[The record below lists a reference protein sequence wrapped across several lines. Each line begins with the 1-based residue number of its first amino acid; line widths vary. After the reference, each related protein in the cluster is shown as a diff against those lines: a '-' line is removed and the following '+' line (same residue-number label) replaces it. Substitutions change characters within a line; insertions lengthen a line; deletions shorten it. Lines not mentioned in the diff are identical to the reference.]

1 MTVYGMSDGC
11 GDNDNNTTTRQDDGS
26 LVIDE
31 VGDFEMMQE
40 VFFDSASLKR
50 MLIHMCNSHKRD
62 TDDPITLTVIAML
75 TSELCLILNDFGVK
89 LFKSSMLPQIPY
101 HMLNTNQKRYLMN
114 ILDNC
119 PKSNLHISSHN
130 NNGFQ
135 IRLKQAFCNKY
146 LDRAVILDQLRECI
160 CDYNDNADLQTRT
173 ILYQILHQR
182 IMCSVSQNSSGK
194 VTSGKN

>member
-1 MTVYGMSDGC
+1 MSVGC
-11 GDNDNNTTTRQDDGS
+11 GSATKLSDDNCEIAP
-26 LVIDE
+26 VE
-31 VGDFEMMQE
+31 DFEAMRQ
-40 VFFDSASLKR
+40 VFFDNASLKR
-50 MLIHMCNSHKRD
+50 MLIYMCNSHKRD

-75 TSELCLILNDFGVK
+75 TSELCLVMNEFGVK
-89 LFKSSMLPQIPY
+89 LFKTSMLPQIPY
-101 HMLNTNQKRYLMN
+101 HMLNTAQKRYLMN
-114 ILDNC
+114 TLDNC

-182 IMCSVSQNSSGK
+182 IMCSVSQNPTGKVASGK
-194 VTSGKN
+194 T

>member
-1 MTVYGMSDGC
+1 MLHGGVNKRNDAALKQSDDALD
-11 GDNDNNTTTRQDDGS
+11 GDA
-26 LVIDE
+26 VE
-31 VGDFEMMQE
+31 DFEAMRQ
-40 VFFDSASLKR
+40 VFFDNGSLKR
-50 MLIHMCNSHKRD
+50 MLIYMCNSHKRD

-75 TSELCLILNDFGVK
+75 TSELCLIMNEFGVK

-101 HMLNTNQKRYLMN
+101 HMLNTAQKRYLMN
-114 ILDNC
+114 TLDNS
-119 PKSNLHISSHN
+119 PKNNLHISSHN

-182 IMCSVSQNSSGK
+182 ILCSVSQNPTGK